1 MPRTPLIAFAAI
13 LLSAQ
18 AALAQTAPQPA
29 PPSEPQPVPQVQP
42 APAAQPD
49 MVVTGDDSA
58 KAEAERLNRR
68 NCLRE
73 TGSRIVASANARVG
87 KDSKDT
93 KCAPAFG
100 RVYSREDIESTGH
113 QNIADALRTLD
124 PTIH

>member
-1 MPRTPLIAFAAI
+1 MQRTPLIAFAAI

-18 AALAQTAPQPA
+18 AALAQTAPA
-29 PPSEPQPVPQVQP
+29 PPSEPQPAPQQAQP

-49 MVVTGDDSA
+49 MVVTGDDTA
-58 KAEAERLNRR
+58 KAETERLNRR
-68 NCLRE
+68 NCLRD
-73 TGSRIVASANARVG
+73 TGSRIVASANARAG